1 MKEIIS
7 AVFKELSEAPAAII
21 DAYNKMKKKR
31 AENLES
37 KKEEARGNYEEMS
50 NSISAKSK
58 LEGLNSKTALASMG
72 LNRSGESVQAQ
83 LINDMGTKNALAD
96 ANKQYRSEVQGL
108 EDEHEKQELNAEK
121 ELKDELLKV
130 NNKMLDLAENERAA
144 ELEREKLEL
153 QKQAGQRDEAL
164 EREKLA
170 LQEDLKNKE
179 LALEKEKLEKEKL
192 DEINEL
198 KKVIEQ
204 YEKDI
209 ADLEDEESSDEK
221 EEGYK
226 PDTSAMALYN
236 KILEDSHQGSVWE
249 EFDQE
254 QYNKRVKESI
264 ERVLADENLDDEYKA
279 SLRLYAYIGGYLQ

>member
-83 LINDMGTKNALAD
+83 LINDMGTKNALSD

-130 NNKMLDLAENERAA
+130 NNKMLDLAESERAA

-204 YEKDI
+204 YEDCR
-209 ADLEDEESSDEK
+209 D
-221 EEGYK
+221 
-226 PDTSAMALYN
+226 
-236 KILEDSHQGSVWE
+236 
-249 EFDQE
+249 
-254 QYNKRVKESI
+254 
-264 ERVLADENLDDEYKA
+264 
-279 SLRLYAYIGGYLQ
+279 

>member
-96 ANKQYRSEVQGL
+96 ANGQYRREVQGL

-121 ELKDELLKV
+121 ELKVAERKR
-130 NNKMLDLAENERAA
+130 DLAIARAHSILKDGGFFFCA
-144 ELEREKLEL
+144 
-153 QKQAGQRDEAL
+153 QRCF
-164 EREKLA
+164 
-170 LQEDLKNKE
+170 
-179 LALEKEKLEKEKL
+179 
-192 DEINEL
+192 
-198 KKVIEQ
+198 
-204 YEKDI
+204 
-209 ADLEDEESSDEK
+209 S
-221 EEGYK
+221 
-226 PDTSAMALYN
+226 
-236 KILEDSHQGSVWE
+236 
-249 EFDQE
+249 
-254 QYNKRVKESI
+254 
-264 ERVLADENLDDEYKA
+264 
-279 SLRLYAYIGGYLQ
+279 